1 MLEHQEPVPTGLITA
16 LLARSQVR
24 GVAVSERIGPSP
36 RQMRE
41 LTEGRGLFSP
51 FKINRVAELTG
62 VPEERIRAAQGLITE
77 IGRAVRLRTG
87 QRRTHPR
94 LGEVTILSTGTEIS
108 VRTADGRVLDGVQTV
123 SFAGPEVLDLFGLT
137 PEGAEPAPASEIRAM
152 SVPEAPAMG
161 TQPVEHVQP
170 ATEADPAPPKAL
182 NENQNTAYETMTCD
196 TNLTNREPDIKPEIA
211 APVVPEG
218 RPGAAARILPR
229 VPADLVERLV
239 SGSGRSRNAL
249 SRAIGR
255 DPAFLSGVLGR
266 GRRMPPELLAPLAL
280 ACGADPERVLA
291 EAGITDAG
299 LADAGL
305 AEMTTVAQET
315 TGEPVPAAVQ
325 TPDPVPMVAMG
336 GTGFAPEGMNALP
349 LLVPEPDPTPE
360 AEEGARERPGTRA
373 VLEVIVNGVLRVRIP
388 SGFDME
394 AAARLIRA
402 LTGRKSAPKS
412 A

>member
-1 MLEHQEPVPTGLITA
+1 MLEHPEPVPTGLITA

-62 VPEERIRAAQGLITE
+62 VPEERIRAAQRLITE

-137 PEGAEPAPASEIRAM
+137 PEGTEPAPT
-152 SVPEAPAMG
+152 SVTQGKTIPEGPIMETEPAMNA
-161 TQPVEHVQP
+161 E
-170 ATEADPAPPKAL
+170 ATPGNEPTKIQEMTEKA
-182 NENQNTAYETMTCD
+182 MTCD
-196 TNLTNREPDIKPEIA
+196 TNLTPPEPAIEPEPAAPEI
-211 APVVPEG
+211 
-218 RPGAAARILPR
+218 RPIRGERTLPR
-229 VPADLVERLV
+229 APAELVERLV
-239 SGSGRSRNAL
+239 SGSGLSRNAL

-255 DPAFLSGVLGR
+255 DPAFLSGVLCR

-291 EAGITDAG
+291 EAGLAG
-299 LADAGL
+299 AGP
-305 AEMTTVAQET
+305 AEMTAGAQDTAET
-315 TGEPVPAAVQ
+315 HAAVQ
-325 TPDPVPMVAMG
+325 TPDPVPTMALER
-336 GTGFAPEGMNALP
+336 TGSEPEGVNALP
-349 LLVPEPDPTPE
+349 LLVPEPPLPAPD
-360 AEEGARERPGTRA
+360 AEEGARDRPGTRA

-402 LTGRKSAPKS
+402 LTGRKSAPKG